1 MQAVTAYQRAI
12 RLQPNFPEAY
22 NNLGNT
28 LRELGRAD
36 EAIACYTACI
46 QLQYAQQHAAG
57 VNMTQVLHRLVPASL
72 RVYLY
77 LYMLHS
83 VAYLS

>member
-1 MQAVTAYQRAI
+1 MMSPLQAVTAYQRAI

-57 VNMTQVLHRLVPASL
+57 VNMAQVLPSPVF
-72 RVYLY
+72 
-77 LYMLHS
+77 
-83 VAYLS
+83 

>member
-57 VNMTQVLHRLVPASL
+57 VNMAQVPPFLP
-72 RVYLY
+72 
-77 LYMLHS
+77 
-83 VAYLS
+83 VADVSDFQTHA

>member
-1 MQAVTAYQRAI
+1 VAVNPFDTADMMSPLQAVTAYQRAI

-57 VNMTQVLHRLVPASL
+57 VNMAQVLPSPVF
-72 RVYLY
+72 
-77 LYMLHS
+77 
-83 VAYLS
+83 